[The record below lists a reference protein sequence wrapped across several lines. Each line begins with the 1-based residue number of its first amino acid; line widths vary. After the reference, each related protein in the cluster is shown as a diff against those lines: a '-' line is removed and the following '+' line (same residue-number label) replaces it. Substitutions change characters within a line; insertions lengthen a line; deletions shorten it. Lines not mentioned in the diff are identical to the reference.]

1 MSIVATAPT
10 IVTVYCVYAGA
21 SVGLHIWLA
30 RTLSK
35 SGEVFLD
42 DVFVDNPR
50 MAPAVNRLLVVGFYL
65 LNLGYAFVTLKAGA
79 DTLTPVQAMETLAA
93 KLGALLISLGVI
105 HFGNMYLFHRI
116 RRRSQIRLAPPPVK
130 PQMHHAEHA
139 TADAGHGFPGTRG
152 AYG

>member
-1 MSIVATAPT
+1 MSVTATAQNL
-10 IVTVYCVYAGA
+10 VLVYLAYSGV
-21 SVGLHIWLA
+21 SIGLTIWLA

-42 DVFVDNPR
+42 DVFIDNPR

-79 DTLTPVQAMETLAA
+79 YALTAVEAMETLAA
-93 KLGALLISLGVI
+93 KLGALLISLGVM

-116 RRRSQIRLAPPPVK
+116 RRRSQIRLAPPPVRAQLQHE
-130 PQMHHAEHA
+130 PGRVNPIMP
-139 TADAGHGFPGTRG
+139 HGAPL
-152 AYG
+152 